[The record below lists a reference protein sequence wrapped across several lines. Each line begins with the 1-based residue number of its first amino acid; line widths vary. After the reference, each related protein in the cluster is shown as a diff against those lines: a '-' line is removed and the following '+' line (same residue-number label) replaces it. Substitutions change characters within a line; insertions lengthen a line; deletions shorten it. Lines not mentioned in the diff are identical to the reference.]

1 MTNKDNWIWSACIL
15 GILSALS
22 VVANA
27 DFTLVNILVI
37 IAISASPFTHEWMY
51 DSAVNDSDNLKKIK
65 LFAFMMFTHILTTF
79 VIMQIWLKIE
89 LFGANLVAI
98 ALFMP
103 FAWYQANNI
112 VDRRKSSS

>member
-1 MTNKDNWIWSACIL
+1 MTNKNNWIWSACIL

-22 VVANA
+22 AVANA

-37 IAISASPFTHEWMY
+37 ITISASPFTHEWMHV
-51 DSAVNDSDNLKKIK
+51 SAVNDSDQGKKLK

-79 VIMQIWLKIE
+79 VIMQTWLKIE
-89 LFGANLVAI
+89 LIGANLVAI

-112 VDRRKSSS
+112 VDMRKS